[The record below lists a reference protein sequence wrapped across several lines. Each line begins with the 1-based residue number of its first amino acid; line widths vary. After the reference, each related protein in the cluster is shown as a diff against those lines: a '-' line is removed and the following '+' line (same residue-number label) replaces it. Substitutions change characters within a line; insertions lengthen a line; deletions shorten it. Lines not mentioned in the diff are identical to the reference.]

1 MTASLESLT
10 SAVEALDTKLSEHIR
25 REEQQRMDAYPF
37 GDVHGHR
44 KAHEAMMEAA
54 QAQAKFYNELRIDLA
69 KKGLWTLLAITA
81 GLFFLGLAAK
91 FGLTIKP

>member
-1 MTASLESLT
+1 
-10 SAVEALDTKLSEHIR
+10 
-25 REEQQRMDAYPF
+25 
-37 GDVHGHR
+37 
-44 KAHEAMMEAA
+44 MEAA

-91 FGLTIKP
+91 FGLTIEP

>member
-1 MTASLESLT
+1 MSTTLESL
-10 SAVEALDTKLSEHIR
+10 ANDVQALDAKISDLIR
-25 REEQQRMDAYPF
+25 RQEQQRMDAYPF
-37 GDVHGHR
+37 GDTHGHR

-81 GLFFLGLAAK
+81 GLLFLGLAAK
-91 FGLTIKP
+91 FGLTFKP

>member
-1 MTASLESLT
+1 
-10 SAVEALDTKLSEHIR
+10 
-25 REEQQRMDAYPF
+25 MDAYPF

-44 KAHEAMMEAA
+44 KAHEAMIEAA

-69 KKGLWTLLAITA
+69 KKGLWTLLAVAA
-81 GLFFLGLAAK
+81 GLFFMGLAAK